1 MHLKNTLSKFIF
13 AYLVFCFHGTIAI
26 ANAPIDPTGH
36 KIALK
41 VTNSVDSEGNVDS
54 EEETHIQFF
63 ISIIGVFTCRGW
75 VALLE
80 SLRFQT
86 YGIQC

>member
-1 MHLKNTLSKFIF
+1 MHLKNTLLKFIF
-13 AYLVFCFHGTIAI
+13 HYLFFSIHSSIAI
-26 ANAPIDPTGH
+26 ENAPIDPTGH